1 MKIAFSH
8 FLEMSFTI
16 LEMREMIFQ
25 EMSFGQ
31 YGQKRL
37 HMVPFAIEEAIP
49 KKRPNAHCT
58 TA

>member
-31 YGQKRL
+31 NGQKRL

-49 KKRPNAHCT
+49 KKRPNAH
-58 TA
+58 